1 MKNTKGSGKEQRMK
15 AVVAIDSLKGS
26 LSSMEAGNAI
36 AEGIYR
42 ADAEAK
48 VEVRPLADGGE
59 GTVDALVQGMNGSLR
74 KVRVTGPLGD
84 KVDAAYGIIEE
95 AKMAVIEMSAAAG
108 ITLVPDEKKNPL
120 FTTTYGVGEMIRD
133 AIEKGCRK
141 FVVGIGGSATNDGG
155 IGMLQALG
163 YDFLN
168 RKGNAVPYGAKGLED
183 LAEIRKEYVLPELAQ
198 CEFKV
203 ACDVTNPLCG
213 PLGASAVYGPQKG
226 ATPEM
231 VREMDQWLADYA
243 KLAANCSERADAEHP
258 GTGAAGGLGFAFL
271 TFTNAVLE
279 SGIKIVL
286 EETKLE
292 QYIQDA
298 DIVITGEGRLDG
310 QTAMGKAPVGVAKLA
325 GKYKIPVLAFAG
337 SVTKDARKC
346 NEEGIHAFFPILRGI
361 TTLEDA
367 MDAEN
372 ARRNLMETV
381 EQVFRLIVA
390 IHS

>member
-1 MKNTKGSGKEQRMK
+1 MK

-168 RKGNAVPYGAKGLED
+168 SKGNAVPYGAKGLED
-183 LAEIRKEYVLPELAQ
+183 LAEIRKEHVLPELAQ

-243 KLAANCSERADAEHP
+243 KLAANCSERGDAEHP

>member
-1 MKNTKGSGKEQRMK
+1 MK

-168 RKGNAVPYGAKGLED
+168 SKGNAVPYGAKGLED

-381 EQVFRLIVA
+381 EQVFRLCWDTIDR
-390 IHS
+390 

>member
-1 MKNTKGSGKEQRMK
+1 MK

-168 RKGNAVPYGAKGLED
+168 SKGNAVPYGAKGLED
-183 LAEIRKEYVLPELAQ
+183 LAEIRKEHVLPELAQ

-292 QYIQDA
+292 QYIRDA
-298 DIVITGEGRLDG
+298 DIVVTGEGRLDG

>member
-1 MKNTKGSGKEQRMK
+1 MK

-120 FTTTYGVGEMIRD
+120 FTTTYGVGEMIWD

-168 RKGNAVPYGAKGLED
+168 SKGNAVPYGAKGLED
-183 LAEIRKEYVLPELAQ
+183 LAEIRKEHVLPELAQ

-390 IHS
+390 IDS

>member
-1 MKNTKGSGKEQRMK
+1 MK
-15 AVVAIDSLKGS
+15 AVVAIDSIKGS

-168 RKGNAVPYGAKGLED
+168 SKGNAVPYGAKGLED

>member
-1 MKNTKGSGKEQRMK
+1 MK

-168 RKGNAVPYGAKGLED
+168 SKGNAVPYGAKGLED
-183 LAEIRKEYVLPELAQ
+183 LAEIRKEHVLPELAQ

-243 KLAANCSERADAEHP
+243 KLAANCSEKADAEHP

-337 SVTKDARKC
+337 SVTKDARKS

>member
-1 MKNTKGSGKEQRMK
+1 MK

-168 RKGNAVPYGAKGLED
+168 SKGNAVPYGAKGLED
-183 LAEIRKEYVLPELAQ
+183 LAEIRKEHVLPELAQ

-243 KLAANCSERADAEHP
+243 KLAANCSERAAAEHP

>member
-1 MKNTKGSGKEQRMK
+1 MK

-120 FTTTYGVGEMIRD
+120 FTTTYGVGEMIWD

-168 RKGNAVPYGAKGLED
+168 SKGNAVPYGAKGLED
-183 LAEIRKEYVLPELAQ
+183 LAEIRKEHVLPELAQ

-203 ACDVTNPLCG
+203 ACDVTNPLRG

>member
-1 MKNTKGSGKEQRMK
+1 
-15 AVVAIDSLKGS
+15 
-26 LSSMEAGNAI
+26 MEAGNAI

-168 RKGNAVPYGAKGLED
+168 SKGNAVPYGAKGLED
-183 LAEIRKEYVLPELAQ
+183 LAEIRKEHVLPELAQ

-243 KLAANCSERADAEHP
+243 KLAANCSERVDAEHP

>member
-1 MKNTKGSGKEQRMK
+1 MK

-168 RKGNAVPYGAKGLED
+168 SKGNAVPYGAKGLED

-346 NEEGIHAFFPILRGI
+346 DEEGIHAFFPILRGI

>member
-1 MKNTKGSGKEQRMK
+1 MK

-141 FVVGIGGSATNDGG
+141 FVGGIGGSATNDGG

-168 RKGNAVPYGAKGLED
+168 SKGNAVPYGAKGLED

-298 DIVITGEGRLDG
+298 DIVNTGEGRLDG

>member
-1 MKNTKGSGKEQRMK
+1 MK

-26 LSSMEAGNAI
+26 LSSVEAGNAI
-36 AEGIYR
+36 AEGIRR
-42 ADAEAK
+42 ADAQAE
-48 VEVRPLADGGE
+48 VVVRPLADGGE
-59 GTVDALVQGMNGSLR
+59 GTVDALVQGMNGSLQQ
-74 KVRVTGPLGD
+74 VRVTGPLGD
-84 KVDAAYGIIEE
+84 PVDCAYGIIEE
-95 AKMAVIEMSAAAG
+95 EKMAVIEMSAAAG

-133 AIEKGCRK
+133 AIWKGCRK

-163 YDFLN
+163 YEFLDS
-168 RKGNAVPYGAKGLED
+168 KGNPVPYGAVGLED
-183 LAEIRKEYVLPELAQ
+183 LAEIKSGNVISELAQ

-203 ACDVTNPLCG
+203 ACDVTNPLRG
-213 PLGASAVYGPQKG
+213 QQGASAVYGPQKG

-231 VREMDQWLADYA
+231 IRKMDQWLSDYA
-243 KLAANCSERADAEHP
+243 KLAEKHYEKADPKYP

-286 EETKLE
+286 KETKLE

-325 GKYKIPVLAFAG
+325 GKYNIPVLAFAG
-337 SVTKDARKC
+337 SVTEDAGKC

-361 TTLEDA
+361 TTLEEA
-367 MDAEN
+367 MDRDN
-372 ARRNLMETV
+372 AKRNLIETV

>member
-1 MKNTKGSGKEQRMK
+1 MK

-120 FTTTYGVGEMIRD
+120 FTTTYGVGEMIWD

-168 RKGNAVPYGAKGLED
+168 SKGNAVPYGAKGLED
-183 LAEIRKEYVLPELAQ
+183 LAEIRKEHVLPELAQ

-381 EQVFRLIVA
+381 EQVLRLIVA

>member
-1 MKNTKGSGKEQRMK
+1 
-15 AVVAIDSLKGS
+15 
-26 LSSMEAGNAI
+26 
-36 AEGIYR
+36 
-42 ADAEAK
+42 
-48 VEVRPLADGGE
+48 
-59 GTVDALVQGMNGSLR
+59 
-74 KVRVTGPLGD
+74 
-84 KVDAAYGIIEE
+84 
-95 AKMAVIEMSAAAG
+95 
-108 ITLVPDEKKNPL
+108 
-120 FTTTYGVGEMIRD
+120 MIRD
-133 AIEKGCRK
+133 AIQKGCRK

-163 YDFLN
+163 YEFLDS
-168 RKGNAVPYGAKGLED
+168 KGNPVPYGAVGLED
-183 LAEIRKEYVLPELAQ
+183 LAEIKSENVISELAQ

-213 PLGASAVYGPQKG
+213 QQGASAVYGPQKG

-231 VREMDQWLADYA
+231 IRKMDQWLSDYA
-243 KLAANCSERADAEHP
+243 KLAEKHYEKADPKYP

-286 EETKLE
+286 KETKLE
-292 QYIQDA
+292 QYIRDA
-298 DIVITGEGRLDG
+298 DIVVTGEGRLDG

-325 GKYKIPVLAFAG
+325 GKYNIPVLAFAG
-337 SVTKDARKC
+337 SVTEDAGKC

-361 TTLEDA
+361 TTLEEA
-367 MDAEN
+367 MDRDN
-372 ARRNLMETV
+372 AKRNLIETV